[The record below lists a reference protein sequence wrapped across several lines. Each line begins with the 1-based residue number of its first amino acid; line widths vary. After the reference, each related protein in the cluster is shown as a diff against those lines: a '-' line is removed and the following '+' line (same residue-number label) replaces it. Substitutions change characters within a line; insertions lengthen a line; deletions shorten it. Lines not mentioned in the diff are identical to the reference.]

1 MGNIKDFIQN
11 DSTQRT
17 ITGQRFLEY
26 DKQPWDT
33 NDLLIRIFGLP
44 PVNGFSP
51 SLYDVIVANGGG
63 GGGGTG
69 LATIAKQDDQ
79 IGRLDTIISR
89 VNYIEGYIG
98 DPTVLGYTHGS
109 IEALHNIDGWLA
121 NVSNNSD
128 TITANVATAAN
139 QVILNSY
146 IGNAGS
152 VGFPNLVSLIN
163 QSNAIL
169 GTIHSDLSS
178 TETIILSIN
187 DRIGNPVTL
196 GYTHGSIEA
205 LHNID
210 GWLANVSNN
219 SDTITANVATA
230 VKQDAII
237 NSLGVINYDLAAIS
251 GAIQQ
256 LVDRPMLSKLLTVKI
271 SAATLDLLVTAEN
284 SFFAGK
290 TTLYLVSKN
299 TFIDA
304 LQYSTILTYSNA

>member
-128 TITANVATAAN
+128 TITANVATAA
-139 QVILNSY
+139 
-146 IGNAGS
+146 
-152 VGFPNLVSLIN
+152 
-163 QSNAIL
+163 
-169 GTIHSDLSS
+169 
-178 TETIILSIN
+178 
-187 DRIGNPVTL
+187 
-196 GYTHGSIEA
+196 
-205 LHNID
+205 
-210 GWLANVSNN
+210 
-219 SDTITANVATA
+219 
-230 VKQDAII
+230 KQDAQTTLLGYINTNCNAII
-237 NSLGVINYDLAAIS
+237 NNTSLLLQRNKLANL
-251 GAIQQ
+251 Q
-256 LVDRPMLSKLLTVKI
+256 TVKI
-271 SAATLDLLVTAEN
+271 TGTTLSDLVTQEN
-284 SFFAGK
+284 AFFNANGTK
-290 TTLYLVSKN
+290 SLVSKN

-304 LQYSTILTYSNA
+304 LQYSTILTYSNIAI